1 MDQNTPKKIHTGH
14 SRFTPAREALCL
26 FFRRQTMPVD
36 YGQIMDYLK
45 KTGLRVNK
53 TTIYRQ
59 LDFLVEQGLIQ
70 ELDFGEGKKRYEL
83 KKEHHHHLIC
93 TGCHKVQCIEIKE
106 NFKGQE
112 DEIDKKENFKI
123 TSHMLEFFGIC
134 NNCQG
139 KNK

>member
-1 MDQNTPKKIHTGH
+1 MDQNKLNSDH
-14 SRFTPAREALCL
+14 SRFTPAREAICH
-26 FFRRQTMPVD
+26 FFESETNPVD
-36 YGQIMDYLK
+36 YNQIINHLK
-45 KTGLRVNK
+45 KTGHRVNK

-59 LDFLVEQGLIQ
+59 LDFLIGHDLIQ

-83 KKEHHHHLIC
+83 KREHHHHLIC
-93 TGCHKVQCIEIKE
+93 TGCHKVLCVKVKE

-112 DEIDKKENFKI
+112 EEIDQKVNFKI

-134 NNCQG
+134 SSCQG